1 MNTLQKETWIKEM
14 QHHQDVDSLV
24 QGKWFENGK
33 GCFFGCA
40 MQTDEDALEKAAEA
54 MGLPFWIVELAEA
67 IFEGLEREE
76 ALKFPVEFLKA
87 IPVDTDLEIVKH
99 KIAVLRLSNL
109 PHQCDEI
116 TNVINLHKRVIDGE
130 DVTEDEW
137 FLARSAARSIAE
149 WSARSAAEA
158 RSAWSAERSARSAR
172 SAWSAWSAAQSARS
186 AADSIAEW
194 STAEFWKAASAAEAR
209 SEFWKVERDNL
220 IKTLKDLNK

>member
-54 MGLPFWIVELAEA
+54 MGLPFWIVGLAEA
-67 IFEGLEREE
+67 IFENLEREE

-116 TNVINLHKRVIDGE
+116 TDVINLHKRVIEGE
-130 DVTEDEW
+130 KVTEDEW
-137 FLARSAARSIAE
+137 SAAARSARSASAWSASARSAARSAAARSASY
-149 WSARSAAEA
+149 SARSA
-158 RSAWSAERSARSAR
+158 SASYS
-172 SAWSAWSAAQSARS
+172 
-186 AADSIAEW
+186 
-194 STAEFWKAASAAEAR
+194 AR

-220 IKTLKDLNK
+220 IKTLKEL